1 MFNARLC
8 PAGARK
14 WVMSEK
20 TLAGVTIFIVLA
32 GFLASSLAAGGPD
45 RVPGPVPA
53 RLVRVIDG
61 DTIEVTARIW
71 LGQNLRTRVRL
82 AGIDAPEMKGA
93 CLREI
98 ALAHRARQALADRLE
113 GGPVSL
119 RDIRYGKYAGRVV
132 ARVFGPA
139 GTDVGAMLLARG
151 LARPYGGRA
160 RAGWCAGRADA
171 ALR

>member
-1 MFNARLC
+1 
-8 PAGARK
+8 
-14 WVMSEK
+14 MSEK

-45 RVPGPVPA
+45 RVPGPVLA
-53 RLVRVIDG
+53 QLVRVIDG

-113 GGPVSL
+113 GGPVTL
-119 RDIRYGKYAGRVV
+119 RDIHYGKYAGRVV
-132 ARVFGPA
+132 AQVFGPA
-139 GTDVGAMLLARG
+139 GTDVGAMLLARS
-151 LARPYGGRA
+151 LARPYAGRGRA
-160 RAGWCAGRADA
+160 DWCAGRADVT
-171 ALR
+171 LR